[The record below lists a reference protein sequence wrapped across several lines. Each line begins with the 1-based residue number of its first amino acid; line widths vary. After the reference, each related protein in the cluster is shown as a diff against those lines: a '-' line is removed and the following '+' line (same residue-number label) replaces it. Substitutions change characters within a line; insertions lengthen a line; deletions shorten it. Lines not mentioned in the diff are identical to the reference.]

1 MSRRGCRVL
10 GRLLI
15 RSSQQRWL
23 LFALC
28 LLLTVDA
35 CPQVVRVPR
44 PQDPKRAKPTTSS
57 SGLVGLAPVEHGAEA
72 TDGLGAALLV
82 LDALASHSP
91 ILGPPHKPSQWV
103 VANAQDTLPSSPEPT
118 AQGHR

>member
-1 MSRRGCRVL
+1 MSCLGTSPDPILAAKVAFVRSLPAAHRR
-10 GRLLI
+10 
-15 RSSQQRWL
+15 
-23 LFALC
+23 
-28 LLLTVDA
+28 
-35 CPQVVRVPR
+35 RVPPGR
-44 PQDPKRAKPTTSS
+44 ASPDPKRAKPTTSS